1 MSETRE
7 SELRELIAK
16 ATRASTWSI
25 EPHGGT
31 TALYSG
37 REDIIGEAF
46 GHPMRGHGLRLMN
59 LDDGDHNFA
68 ANGALI
74 VAAVNA
80 LPGLLDELSALR
92 VGLKKV
98 EAERDE
104 ARKALERDRSIV
116 IQATNAVRDE
126 LKGRAWLL
134 EGGRG
139 PYAWNDDRFR
149 TEFSDALNAIAAP
162 IEKLRDI
169 GRDWSDCPT
178 DHAAIMDARTDW
190 KARAEAAERRLLPPA
205 LTEAQRGILAQAMC
219 DANTGGGFWPHFDE
233 QSRNPW
239 FGITDRFHTLLSRIE
254 KEGE

>member
-80 LPGLLDELSALR
+80 LPGLLDEIDALR
-92 VGLKKV
+92 ARVEELK
-98 EAERDE
+98 AEIADGKQENGYIIGWNSGWDE
-104 ARKALERDRSIV
+104 AFARLKFPTMLRKMWSGGEVQS
-116 IQATNAVRDE
+116 
-126 LKGRAWLL
+126 WL
-134 EGGRG
+134 
-139 PYAWNDDRFR
+139 DDRKR
-149 TEFSDALNAIAAP
+149 EQTGPIPGSLTDRLFSAV
-162 IEKLRDI
+162 
-169 GRDWSDCPT
+169 
-178 DHAAIMDARTDW
+178 
-190 KARAEAAERRLLPPA
+190 ARAEAAERRLLPPA
-205 LTEAQRGILAQAMC
+205 LTEAQREILAQAMC
-219 DANTGGGFWPHFDE
+219 DANTGGGFWPHFEE

-239 FGITDRFHTLLSRIE
+239 FGITDRFRAILAGIE